1 MYALSLAREMCLSRH
16 NEVDARESACEFN
29 EQPWALVWVE
39 ASKKNDERSRAHARV
54 LGLHRTDADDIGQ
67 RGCDGCR
74 DFVGFQQA
82 ILQRWHPSHPDDEIR
97 GKRTV

>member
-1 MYALSLAREMCLSRH
+1 MHALSLAREMCLSRH
-16 NEVDARESACEFN
+16 NEVDARESACECN
-29 EQPWALVWVE
+29 EQPRTLVWVE
-39 ASKKNDERSRAHARV
+39 ACKKNDERSRGLARV

-67 RGCDGCR
+67 RGGDGRR

-97 GKRTV
+97 GE